1 MDRLASIINE
11 RRNKM
16 TVITIEDTYQELL
29 LGKRMRFPQYTW
41 ELVKF
46 FLPPN
51 GTRKEWIITRKAMF
65 K

>member
-1 MDRLASIINE
+1 
-11 RRNKM
+11 M